1 MPPAIFISFPI
12 LLLLKHLINKRL
24 AQFFE
29 KIDKRVLIF
38 TTFILCLCATLIFI
52 LASLLDNTQILFK
65 DYILLIS
72 FIVVYTL
79 LTIGIIYELLKSIRK
94 SYESAKKVEYLE
106 NLNKYTENLEIM
118 YNNLRIFKHD
128 YVNIMASMVGYF
140 EENRYDD
147 LKTFFYD
154 KISAESFVNRLGR
167 ASKTKYL
174 ILVNRSAHKVAV
186 YQGSKNNWKQIHY
199 WSCSVGK
206 VIKGKSITPAG
217 NFRVSGYKIYRFGAQ
232 SRSFY
237 CTVLSSGNMIHSVQ
251 YAHGDSSPVH
261 VVDGRLG
268 YHITNSCIR
277 LLVQNAKWVYNNCH
291 EGTAVIVYNP

>member
-1 MPPAIFISFPI
+1 MAANTTVQGIKVDKSGLPSGGNNAVEM
-12 LLLLKHLINKRL
+12 LLK
-24 AQFFE
+24 AQNYG
-29 KIDKRVLIF
+29 
-38 TTFILCLCATLIFI
+38 
-52 LASLLDNTQILFK
+52 S
-65 DYILLIS
+65 
-72 FIVVYTL
+72 
-79 LTIGIIYELLKSIRK
+79 G
-94 SYESAKKVEYLE
+94 
-106 NLNKYTENLEIM
+106 
-118 YNNLRIFKHD
+118 
-128 YVNIMASMVGYF
+128 
-140 EENRYDD
+140 
-147 LKTFFYD
+147 
-154 KISAESFVNRLGR
+154 
-167 ASKTKYL
+167 TKYL

-186 YQGSKNNWKQIHY
+186 YQGSKNNWKQIYY
-199 WSCSVGK
+199 WACSVGK
-206 VIKGKSITPAG
+206 VINGKSITPAG

>member
-1 MPPAIFISFPI
+1 MIKGWGKVKDKYYYFNTKTGVMAANTTVQGIKVDKSGLPSGGNNAVEM
-12 LLLLKHLINKRL
+12 LLK
-24 AQFFE
+24 AQNYG
-29 KIDKRVLIF
+29 
-38 TTFILCLCATLIFI
+38 
-52 LASLLDNTQILFK
+52 S
-65 DYILLIS
+65 
-72 FIVVYTL
+72 
-79 LTIGIIYELLKSIRK
+79 G
-94 SYESAKKVEYLE
+94 
-106 NLNKYTENLEIM
+106 
-118 YNNLRIFKHD
+118 
-128 YVNIMASMVGYF
+128 
-140 EENRYDD
+140 
-147 LKTFFYD
+147 
-154 KISAESFVNRLGR
+154 
-167 ASKTKYL
+167 TKYL

-186 YQGSKNNWKQIHY
+186 YQGSKNNWKQIYY

-206 VIKGKSITPAG
+206 VINGKSITPAG